1 VTAISVFADGS
12 SVRRASVSAGE
23 IAKLWGLAG
32 VRIGDALGDRR
43 GRGEHHFPPPTME
56 TVVAPARPEDAGRL
70 KVALTQLAEQD
81 PLIDVRQD
89 DSLQELSVSLYGE
102 VQKEVIG
109 ATLASEYGLEV
120 TFREATP
127 IYVERPVGTG
137 EAVELLHA
145 ESNPFHATI
154 GLRVEPAPAGSGNEF
169 VLEIDTRTVP
179 LYLYKT
185 LDSFAEHMAGYVRHA
200 LREGLA
206 GWRVT
211 DCTVTLTRCAYS
223 IPDGPPSRRGPRSTA
238 ADFRKL
244 TPLVLGRALEQAG
257 TVVCEPLVR
266 AGLELPAS
274 SIGAVMPVLAG
285 LGASIDGP
293 TLADAVARIEAVL
306 PAARV
311 HELQQQL
318 PVLTGGEGVLESTFT
333 GYQPLSGD
341 RPTRARVA
349 MQGAAAPART

>member
-1 VTAISVFADGS
+1 
-12 SVRRASVSAGE
+12 
-23 IAKLWGLAG
+23 
-32 VRIGDALGDRR
+32 
-43 GRGEHHFPPPTME
+43 M
-56 TVVAPARPEDAGRL
+56 
-70 KVALTQLAEQD
+70 
-81 PLIDVRQD
+81 
-89 DSLQELSVSLYGE
+89 
-102 VQKEVIG
+102 IG

-127 IYVERPVGTG
+127 IYVERPLRTG
-137 EAVELLHA
+137 EALELLHA

-154 GLRVEPAPAGSGNEF
+154 GLRVEPAPPGSGNDF

-179 LYLYKT
+179 LYVYKT
-185 LDSFAEHMAGYVRHA
+185 LDSFGEHMAEYVRDA

-211 DCTVTLTRCAYS
+211 DCIVTLTRCAYS

-244 TPLVLGRALEQAG
+244 TPLVLGRALEQAV

-293 TLADAVARIEAVL
+293 TVDDALARIEAVL

-311 HELQQQL
+311 HDVQQQL
-318 PVLTGGEGVLESTFT
+318 PVLTGGEGVLESSFT
-333 GYQPLSGD
+333 GYRPLAGD
-341 RPTRARVA
+341 APTRARAVIA
-349 MQGAAAPART
+349 GRP